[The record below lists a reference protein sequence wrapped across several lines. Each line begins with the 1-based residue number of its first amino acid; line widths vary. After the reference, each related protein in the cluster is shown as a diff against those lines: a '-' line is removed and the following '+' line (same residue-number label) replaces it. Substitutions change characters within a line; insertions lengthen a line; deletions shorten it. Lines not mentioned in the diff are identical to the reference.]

1 MQIEGATD
9 VYLTIDQCL
18 RVYRAV
24 QTADPP
30 ILYQHMWTI
39 NVLFVWPRE
48 GRVIRY
54 HWKEDHPT
62 LRTVYNESGYIISL
76 DEREV
81 YTAGNHALD
90 SDWTVPPDSVFA
102 LPLCTIY
109 DMAVE
114 TVQQIARER
123 GCTFQRPEYV
133 E

>member
-9 VYLTIDQCL
+9 VYMNADQCM
-18 RVYRAV
+18 RVLRAV
-24 QTADPP
+24 QKAD
-30 ILYQHMWTI
+30 IGHQHMWTI

-54 HWKEDHPT
+54 HWKEDRPT
-62 LRTVYNESGYIISL
+62 LRTVYNESGYIIEC
-76 DEREV
+76 DGKEV

-90 SDWTVPPDSVFA
+90 STRVVPPGDCFR